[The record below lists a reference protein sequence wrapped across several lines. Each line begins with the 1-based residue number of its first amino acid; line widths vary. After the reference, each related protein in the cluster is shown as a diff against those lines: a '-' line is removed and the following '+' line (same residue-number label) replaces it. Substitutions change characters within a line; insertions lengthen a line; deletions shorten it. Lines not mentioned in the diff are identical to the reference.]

1 MRQQQ
6 NVALDNLG
14 HGAAAEMFQKEL
26 ENVIVNICDPNTKPD
41 ALRTVTLKMK
51 IKPGKDRSL
60 CQVEIACDCKVAPV
74 QPFET
79 AIYVGM
85 EHGVAAATEYAP
97 QQGNLFPDEKEVQ
110 KNNLVA
116 MAGGR

>member
-6 NVALDNLG
+6 NVTLENLG

-26 ENVIVNICDPNTKPD
+26 ENVIANIVDPNTKPD
-41 ALRTVTLKMK
+41 AVRTITLKMK
-51 IKPGKDRSL
+51 VKPGKDRGL
-60 CQVEIACDCKVAPV
+60 CSVEIACDCKVASV

-79 AIYVGM
+79 AMYVGM

-97 QQGNLFPDEKEVQ
+97 QQANLFPDDKEVQ
-110 KNNLVA
+110 KNNLIA
-116 MAGGR
+116 MNGGR